1 MIVVLL
7 FSCCMTAACGI
18 KYYWHYD
25 SSVMAM
31 TFVWSVDFIF
41 IVQARIKK
49 LIKEVDEAK
58 LTSTEQ
64 LQFKTDE

>member
-1 MIVVLL
+1 MIV
-7 FSCCMTAACGI
+7 ACGI

-31 TFVWSVDFIF
+31 TFVWSVGFIF

-64 LQFKTDE
+64 LQLKTDE

>member
-1 MIVVLL
+1 
-7 FSCCMTAACGI
+7 MTAACGI

-31 TFVWSVDFIF
+31 TFVWSVDFMF
-41 IVQARIKK
+41 IVQAQIKK

-64 LQFKTDE
+64 LQLKTDK

>member
-1 MIVVLL
+1 
-7 FSCCMTAACGI
+7 MTAACGI
-18 KYYWHYD
+18 KYYCHYD

-64 LQFKTDE
+64 LQLKTDE

>member
-1 MIVVLL
+1 
-7 FSCCMTAACGI
+7 MTAACGI

-64 LQFKTDE
+64 LQLKTDK

>member
-1 MIVVLL
+1 
-7 FSCCMTAACGI
+7 MTAACGI
-18 KYYWHYD
+18 KHYRHYD

-64 LQFKTDE
+64 LQLKTDE

>member
-1 MIVVLL
+1 MI
-7 FSCCMTAACGI
+7 AACGI

-58 LTSTEQ
+58 MTSTEQ
-64 LQFKTDE
+64 LQLKTDK